1 MRIYHFL
8 IGLMLFSACES
19 TVTNVTPP
27 QVDPELVVFSFIS
40 PEADSILVEV
50 RMTTPVFTGGNLN
63 NDRVSDA
70 TVILKSAGTS
80 ITLPY
85 TVNGR
90 YVIPKNAYPLTAG
103 TTYTL
108 EVTTPRGHRATASS
122 RIPIANPVIDSM
134 QEYTVPVG
142 FGEFATLSRI
152 YWQDAPGELNFYRI
166 MSRDVQP
173 GSFGDTSY
181 FVVDNALL
189 TDEGKNGLQL
199 TGSIEF
205 YSFEEDS
212 IPSFRDILLLTTDEP
227 YYKYHVKRLNY
238 TGNNPFEEPLP
249 MFDNID
255 GGVGCFSS
263 YRLSR
268 YKVGF

>member
-1 MRIYHFL
+1 MRTYHFL
-8 IGLMLFSACES
+8 IGLLLLSACES

-70 TVILKSAGTS
+70 TVILRSAATS

-90 YVIPKNAYPLTAG
+90 YVVPKSAYPLTPG

-108 EVTTPRGHRATASS
+108 EVTTPRGHRATATS
-122 RIPIANPVIDSM
+122 RMPLSNPTIDSM
-134 QEYTVPVG
+134 QEYTVPIG
-142 FGEFATLSRI
+142 FGESSTFSRI
-152 YWQDAPGELNFYRI
+152 FWQDTGGETNFYRI
-166 MSRDVQP
+166 MSRSVQS

-181 FVVDNALL
+181 YIVDNALL
-189 TDEGKNGLQL
+189 TDETKNGQRMS
-199 TGSIEF
+199 GSVEF
-205 YSFEEDS
+205 YSYEEDS
-212 IPSFRDILLLTTDEP
+212 IQSLRDILLLSTDEP
-227 YYKYHVKRLNY
+227 YFKYHAKRLNY

-249 MFDNID
+249 MYDNID

-268 YKVGF
+268 YKIGF